1 MIVISYE
8 EKVKLGRGKGA
19 FTMLVERAMWSGGG
33 VPSTVSTRTGLSI
46 NQNFITEFYLYF
58 TIRLP

>member
-1 MIVISYE
+1 MEGWRDGVKGLLQCWQR
-8 EKVKLGRGKGA
+8 EK
-19 FTMLVERAMWSGGG
+19 WSGGV